1 MNEDHR
7 EVAQVLES
15 ANKDVK
21 AAIMCTLTAT
31 YEQNSKENQDFG
43 ASA

>member
-7 EVAQVLES
+7 EVAQMLGL

-21 AAIMCTLTAT
+21 AAIMPMLTAT
-31 YEQNSKENQDFG
+31 YKQNPKENQDFG
-43 ASA
+43 TSA

>member
-7 EVAQVLES
+7 EVAQMLEL

-21 AAIMCTLTAT
+21 AAITSMLTAT
-31 YEQNSKENQDFG
+31 YKQNTKEKQDFG